1 MNIEHKMLA
10 QEAANEEALRHGS
23 VSHLNETNANISRT
37 TEAPNVKRLVQ
48 YKKGPLIGKGTY
60 GEVYECLN
68 LNTGELL
75 AVKSFKVRHT
85 K

>member
-1 MNIEHKMLA
+1 MSTEDNGKFESGIHF
-10 QEAANEEALRHGS
+10 
-23 VSHLNETNANISRT
+23 NETIPNLLHT
-37 TEAPNVKRLVQ
+37 TEALLPKRLYQ

-75 AVKSFKVRHT
+75 AVKSFKVLNII
-85 K
+85 